1 LIFSVFFDTH
11 VKRIEDLEFVLEHFA
26 RHGVVDDVNISSV
39 FLEFLVHQS
48 KNALGL
54 EELFNETH
62 ITVELQILILFN
74 SNAKDNGGSFAEV
87 HPEIRIFSLSNEVLE
102 DVLIRG
108 SRVLRSGS
116 RLSELS
122 DELKLL
128 GDTVSKFAI

>member
-11 VKRIEDLEFVLEHFA
+11 VKRIEDLEFVLEHLA

-74 SNAKDNGGSFAEV
+74 SNAKDNGSGFAEV